1 MRSGPTQLFTV
12 PFTQSSESGQLR
24 RLNRKRKRNGNRA
37 MENLLKTFTE
47 RALAAGL
54 IEETI
59 NFRYINYRESTDRL
73 VGNSG
78 ETMFQPEPQP
88 GKGDPIVILWSVH

>member
-12 PFTQSSESGQLR
+12 PFTRSGESGQLR
-24 RLNRKRKRNGNRA
+24 RLNRKPERNDNRA
-37 MENLLKTFTE
+37 MKNLLKTFTE
-47 RALAAGL
+47 RSLAAGL

-59 NFRYINYRESTDRL
+59 NFRYINYRESTEWR
-73 VGNSG
+73 VGNLS

-88 GKGDPIVILWSVH
+88 GKCDPVVILWSVN